1 MRKIKTIPKTRHHL
15 WGIRV
20 PYKIDDKN
28 FTSFISNSG
37 WEYIRECTPDRRA
50 IIKLDVRNYSQLE
63 VREEDTGKT
72 VLVFNCRPGDEEN

>member
-1 MRKIKTIPKTRHHL
+1 M
-15 WGIRV
+15 

-28 FTSFISNSG
+28 FTSFVSSTG

-63 VREEDTGKT
+63 VREENTGKI
-72 VLVFNCRPGDEEN
+72 VLVFNCNPDADEN